1 MHQMVYQ
8 SISNCDIDLRP
19 LLFNNIVVTG
29 GNTLFPGFNERLNY
43 ELPMLAPGVRKFFL
57 FYFIFRKERD
67 NEIKSIHCL
76 LLINL
81 L

>member
-1 MHQMVYQ
+1 MHQMVHQ

-43 ELPMLAPGVRKFFL
+43 ELPMLAPGVRNS
-57 FYFIFRKERD
+57 FIYLLLKRKGKER
-67 NEIKSIHCL
+67 KK
-76 LLINL
+76 INPIFF
-81 L
+81 

>member
-1 MHQMVYQ
+1 VIPRLGLTQQQINESLGMHQMVYQ

-43 ELPMLAPGVRKFFL
+43 ELPMMAPGVS
-57 FYFIFRKERD
+57 KERQ
-67 NEIKSIHCL
+67 
-76 LLINL
+76 
-81 L
+81 